1 MCRCSCWASIAGTI
15 LGIYFYKYVGQLKKQ
30 QVRTGLRL
38 VSISLTYPEVVVTG
52 EQLCEVQGP
61 VWDQLGREEE
71 QDSGDLVAAVSLEC
85 LSSAL
90 GERSR
95 GNREYLATCWSAEGK
110 KT

>member
-1 MCRCSCWASIAGTI
+1 M
-15 LGIYFYKYVGQLKKQ
+15 YVGQLKKQ

-38 VSISLTYPEVVVTG
+38 VSISFTYPEVVLTG
-52 EQLCEVQGP
+52 EQLCEVQGQ

-71 QDSGDLVAAVSLEC
+71 QGSGDLVAAVSLEC

-110 KT
+110 QN

>member
-1 MCRCSCWASIAGTI
+1 M
-15 LGIYFYKYVGQLKKQ
+15 YVGQLKKQ

-38 VSISLTYPEVVVTG
+38 VSISFTYPEVVLTG

-61 VWDQLGREEE
+61 VWDQLGRVEE
-71 QDSGDLVAAVSLEC
+71 QGSGDLVAAVSLEC

-95 GNREYLATCWSAEGK
+95 GSREYLATCWSAEEEQN
-110 KT
+110 